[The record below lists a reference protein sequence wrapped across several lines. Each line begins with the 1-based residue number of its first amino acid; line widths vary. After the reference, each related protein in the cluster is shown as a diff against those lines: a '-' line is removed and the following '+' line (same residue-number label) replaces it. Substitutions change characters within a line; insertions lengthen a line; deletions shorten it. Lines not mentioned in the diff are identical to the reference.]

1 MNPPDRLVT
10 APPPR
15 NRHRRPAKH
24 PWLQR
29 RRRRALRALLRPAE
43 TTSLFGPVQQ
53 ATIRWRCGTATDG
66 RYASAGRAVL
76 RTRPTLRAGNTKP
89 PLTMQSSESKRRT
102 RLALLVLYPMRPV
115 RRSRQRPT
123 RVQAPGAPESARRR
137 DQIRGLRRRP
147 NRLPGR
153 HRLRRRR
160 RKLRLHGR
168 RALIARSS

>member
-1 MNPPDRLVT
+1 
-10 APPPR
+10 
-15 NRHRRPAKH
+15 
-24 PWLQR
+24 R

-53 ATIRWRCGTATDG
+53 ATIRWRRGTATDG
-66 RYASAGRAVL
+66 LYASVRRAVL
-76 RTRPTLRAGNTKP
+76 RTRPTLRAGSTKP
-89 PLTMQSSESKRRT
+89 PLTMQSSESKRRA
-102 RLALLVLYPMRPV
+102 RLALLVLYPMRLV
-115 RRSRQRPT
+115 RRSRPRPT
-123 RVQAPGAPESARRR
+123 RAQSPGAPESARRR

-147 NRLPGR
+147 NRLPAR